1 MKITY
6 LKRHQKIL
14 DCLEKLDEQ
23 TYVTGTELSKLC
35 DVSTKTIRSDIH
47 DINTFLQS
55 NAQILSKPGKGYY
68 LHILSPKYKSEKDK
82 YLRQEGELLDN
93 SIQRSYYIMRQL
105 LLNDQPIRIEE
116 LSTQMYI
123 DRTSVSRDMKY
134 VREYLSKFH
143 LKVEYKVGKGNYII
157 GDELHKRLCMEDI
170 FNQYSLDQLIN
181 IEIDI
186 KQQMSEILD
195 RDGISMTDASLDD
208 MVKYLSIMMLRINEN
223 HCVKMSEEEKT
234 LLKSE
239 YEYQVARDIVDF
251 IKTYYDIKINEEEIC
266 FLTVH
271 LIGKR
276 INYISDIESC
286 LVDVL
291 PERIENKMMKLFL
304 YLNEIYGID
313 FSDDFYLK
321 KALGVHILAMEN
333 RMRFDTYLKNPM
345 LKMIKKNYLLAY
357 LISVDIWLF
366 LHPELNV
373 IYSEDEIAYFTIHIQ
388 YSLMR
393 NHLKNK
399 KRVLLINNLN
409 SSSTELL
416 SYELLQEFDEFM
428 EIVDSIHIRQL
439 EDIHMEKYDL
449 VISTSAISQATIP
462 FIQISPILDQTSIH
476 KIRNYFMQIEHYSL
490 GDFIKPKNILLNS
503 SMESKTEVLQ
513 YISKVFQLSF
523 SELDLKENVGNM
535 AMEGHIAI
543 PQMIG
548 YSDIVEEMLIT
559 FNKPI
564 IWDHEF
570 IQCVLFVSLPKRFF
584 LRYQG
589 YYSLLQ
595 KLVMDQEAIEKILNF
610 QKTKEVGEFL
620 SRYH

>member
-449 VISTSAISQATIP
+449 VISTSAVSQATIP

-548 YSDIVEEMLIT
+548 YSDNVEEMLIT
-559 FNKPI
+559 FSKPI

-610 QKTKEVGEFL
+610 QKTKEVEEFL
-620 SRYH
+620 SGYH

>member
-68 LHILSPKYKSEKDK
+68 LHILSSKYKSEKDK

-271 LIGKR
+271 LIGNR

-513 YISKVFQLSF
+513 YISKLFQFSF

-535 AMEGHIAI
+535 AMEGHIVI

-595 KLVMDQEAIEKILNF
+595 KLVMDQEAIEKILSF
-610 QKTKEVGEFL
+610 QKTKEVEEFL

>member
-321 KALGVHILAMEN
+321 KALGVHILTMEN

-449 VISTSAISQATIP
+449 VISTSAVSQATIP

-548 YSDIVEEMLIT
+548 YSDNVEEMLIT
-559 FNKPI
+559 FSKPI

-610 QKTKEVGEFL
+610 QKTKEVEEFL
-620 SRYH
+620 SGYH

>member
-68 LHILSPKYKSEKDK
+68 LHILSSKYKSEKDK

-513 YISKVFQLSF
+513 YISKLFQFSF

-535 AMEGHIAI
+535 AMEGHIVI

-595 KLVMDQEAIEKILNF
+595 KLVMDQEAIEKILSF
-610 QKTKEVGEFL
+610 QKTKEVEEFL

>member
-82 YLRQEGELLDN
+82 YLRQEAELLDN

-195 RDGISMTDASLDD
+195 CDGISMTDASLDD

-543 PQMIG
+543 P
-548 YSDIVEEMLIT
+548 
-559 FNKPI
+559 
-564 IWDHEF
+564 
-570 IQCVLFVSLPKRFF
+570 
-584 LRYQG
+584 
-589 YYSLLQ
+589 
-595 KLVMDQEAIEKILNF
+595 
-610 QKTKEVGEFL
+610 
-620 SRYH
+620 

>member
-68 LHILSPKYKSEKDK
+68 LHILSSKYKSEKDK

-399 KRVLLINNLN
+399 KRVLLIKNLN

-513 YISKVFQLSF
+513 YISKLFQFSF

-535 AMEGHIAI
+535 AMEGHIVI

-595 KLVMDQEAIEKILNF
+595 KLVMDQEAIEKILSF
-610 QKTKEVGEFL
+610 QKTKEVEEFL

>member
-239 YEYQVARDIVDF
+239 YEYQVARDIV
-251 IKTYYDIKINEEEIC
+251 
-266 FLTVH
+266 
-271 LIGKR
+271 
-276 INYISDIESC
+276 
-286 LVDVL
+286 
-291 PERIENKMMKLFL
+291 
-304 YLNEIYGID
+304 
-313 FSDDFYLK
+313 
-321 KALGVHILAMEN
+321 
-333 RMRFDTYLKNPM
+333 
-345 LKMIKKNYLLAY
+345 
-357 LISVDIWLF
+357 
-366 LHPELNV
+366 
-373 IYSEDEIAYFTIHIQ
+373 
-388 YSLMR
+388 
-393 NHLKNK
+393 
-399 KRVLLINNLN
+399 
-409 SSSTELL
+409 
-416 SYELLQEFDEFM
+416 
-428 EIVDSIHIRQL
+428 
-439 EDIHMEKYDL
+439 
-449 VISTSAISQATIP
+449 
-462 FIQISPILDQTSIH
+462 
-476 KIRNYFMQIEHYSL
+476 
-490 GDFIKPKNILLNS
+490 ILLR
-503 SMESKTEVLQ
+503 
-513 YISKVFQLSF
+513 
-523 SELDLKENVGNM
+523 
-535 AMEGHIAI
+535 HI
-543 PQMIG
+543 MI
-548 YSDIVEEMLIT
+548 
-559 FNKPI
+559 
-564 IWDHEF
+564 
-570 IQCVLFVSLPKRFF
+570 
-584 LRYQG
+584 
-589 YYSLLQ
+589 
-595 KLVMDQEAIEKILNF
+595 
-610 QKTKEVGEFL
+610 
-620 SRYH
+620 